1 MNLKL
6 LNAFEKEFGTPLSRI
21 SEKKFLDIF
30 SQKDLGRKYFA
41 NSKNTEE
48 ILNFISENANLK
60 NFSNIM
66 IMKAKIYKSES
77 DIDSIFSKYKE
88 DNIRDSL
95 KESCISM
102 ITSENSIDC
111 VSSSLCTMIAL
122 EDVDISIYYNNVSNS
137 VNSLFKQISTMNI
150 ERISYSLHCD
160 ILDLL
165 IQLQFYWNSRY
176 EKKIEID
183 GLDNHLSRLH
193 EFEYTVLESGRNPSI
208 DIDPEELELLDI
220 TKLKKKGD

>member
-6 LNAFEKEFGTPLSRI
+6 LNTFEKEFGIPLSRI

-30 SQKDLGRKYFA
+30 SQKNLGKKYFI
-41 NSKNTEE
+41 NLKNTEE
-48 ILNFISENANLK
+48 ILNFISENPNLR

-66 IMKAKIYKSES
+66 LMKAKIYKSES
-77 DIDSIFSKYKE
+77 EIDSIFSKYKE

-102 ITSENSIDC
+102 ITSEDQIDSI
-111 VSSSLCTMIAL
+111 SASLCTMIAL
-122 EDVDISIYYNNVSNS
+122 EDVDISIYYNSVSNS
-137 VNSLFKQISTMNI
+137 VNNLFKQISTTSI
-150 ERISYSLHCD
+150 EEISYSLHCD

-176 EKKIEID
+176 DKKIEIE
-183 GLDNHLSRLH
+183 GLDEHLSRLH
-193 EFEYTVLESGRNPSI
+193 EFEYNVLESGKNPSVN
-208 DIDPEELELLDI
+208 IDPEDLELLDI
-220 TKLKKKGD
+220 TKLKRKGD

>member
-1 MNLKL
+1 
-6 LNAFEKEFGTPLSRI
+6 
-21 SEKKFLDIF
+21 
-30 SQKDLGRKYFA
+30 
-41 NSKNTEE
+41 
-48 ILNFISENANLK
+48 
-60 NFSNIM
+60 
-66 IMKAKIYKSES
+66 
-77 DIDSIFSKYKE
+77 
-88 DNIRDSL
+88 
-95 KESCISM
+95 M
-102 ITSENSIDC
+102 ITSKNQIDS

-137 VNSLFKQISTMNI
+137 VNYLFEKISNMNI